1 MKKLVE
7 GSRITLKDLAEW
19 FGISH
24 VTIRTSKAKQKKLKL
39 LKAYADYHFEGK
51 FIVIDKVYIEE
62 YSKAYDFIKEKLPEV
77 WHKNGLD
84 TCSRVGVV
92 IHDRYKEVST
102 QIQLTTAK
110 SYTNR
115 AKIELF
121 GRNHIENDRGEL
133 GISRYRWGTST
144 NTGECLPLTA
154 EQDKIM
160 AECAQESYG
169 NILGS
174 RAALLNNALRSGEIT
189 EQEFC
194 EGLVLTPEER
204 EKAYWEFES
213 LVLKRLGFM
222 PMRLTEVAYTQTWE

>member
-1 MKKLVE
+1 MELKE
-7 GSRITLKDLAEW
+7 GKITLQELADWFGIALITLKKTKE
-19 FGISH
+19 
-24 VTIRTSKAKQKKLKL
+24 KKLEL
-39 LKAYADYHFEGK
+39 LKSYADYHLEGRT
-51 FIVIDKVYIEE
+51 IVIDKVYIPV
-62 YSKAYDFIKEKLPEV
+62 YSKAYIFIKGKFPEE
-77 WHKNGLD
+77 WSKTGLD
-84 TCSRVGVV
+84 TCAHVACIMYSK
-92 IHDRYKEVST
+92 YKEVSS
-102 QIQLTTAK
+102 QVKLTTAK

-160 AECAQESYG
+160 TECAQESYG

-174 RAALLNNALRSGEIT
+174 RAALLNSALRSGEIT

-222 PMRLTEVAYTQTWE
+222 PMRLTEVAYTQAWE